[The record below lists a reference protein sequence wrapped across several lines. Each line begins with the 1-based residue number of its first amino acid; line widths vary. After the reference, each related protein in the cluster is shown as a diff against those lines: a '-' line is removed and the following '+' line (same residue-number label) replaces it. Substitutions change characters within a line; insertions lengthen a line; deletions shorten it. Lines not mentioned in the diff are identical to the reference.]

1 MNIAQVIIGIAAG
14 LAAGAFMVWL
24 IFRFKADVARLETTL
39 ENEKLRAAEK
49 LELLTA
55 ASDDLK
61 NAFKALSL
69 DALKSNTQSFLD
81 LAKST
86 LEKYQAEAKGDLDQ
100 RKKAVENLVSPVR
113 ESLDKVVS
121 QIQSLE
127 NARREA
133 YGGLIE
139 QVKSLSEAGKEL
151 RRETGNLVSAL
162 RSPNVRGRWG
172 EIQLKKVVEIAGMLP
187 YCDFEEQ
194 ASVTTEDGRMRPDL
208 IVKLPGGKNVV
219 VDAKAPLQAYLEALE
234 SQDEEKRQ
242 ARLKDHA
249 RQVRDHMLKLSTK
262 AYWEQFKPAPE
273 FVIMFLPG
281 ETFFSAALEQDPGLI
296 EAGVNQSVILAT
308 PTTLIAL
315 LKAVAYGWRQERI
328 AESAQEIS
336 KLGRE
341 LYERLCTLSDH
352 FIRTGKGLD
361 QAVKAFNDA
370 VGSLESRVL
379 PSARRFTELGVG
391 AKKEIAELTPVEK
404 TSRKLQS
411 TELLNDPATEGEAPR
426 ELSES

>member
-139 QVKSLSEAGKEL
+139 QVKSLSEAGKDL

-370 VGSLESRVL
+370 VGSLESRVM
-379 PSARRFTELGVG
+379 PSARRFTELGVD

>member
-1 MNIAQVIIGIAAG
+1 MNIAPVIVGIAAG

-81 LAKST
+81 LAKGT

-121 QIQSLE
+121 QIHSLE

-139 QVKSLSEAGKEL
+139 QVKSLSEAGKDL

-370 VGSLESRVL
+370 VGSLESRVM
-379 PSARRFTELGVG
+379 PSARRFTELGVD